1 MRACRYNVY
10 GEGEKKTNRNFLY
23 FFERLVVAMKKEGR
37 MIEVTQ
43 DGKVAVNHPVY
54 SIIPLEIQT
63 RYFEYLLNI

>member
-1 MRACRYNVY
+1 MKR
-10 GEGEKKTNRNFLY
+10 E
-23 FFERLVVAMKKEGR
+23 ERMS
-37 MIEVTQ
+37 EVTQ